1 MMRRLIAAGTVL
13 ALAGCG
19 LAGCGGDGE
28 AEGKDLAPITVA
40 FGGDV
45 NFQDGLAAR
54 LSDPSSALGPISQQL
69 GAADLTMVNLETAI
83 TEGGTPAAKQF
94 TFRAPSTAFD
104 ALKAAG
110 VDVVTMANNHG
121 MDYGPEGLQDSLNAA
136 KEKGFPVV
144 GIGANAAEA
153 FTPHVADVK
162 GTKVAVF
169 GATQVLDDNLISAWT
184 ATDSQAGLA
193 SAKEPARLIE
203 AVKKAKDEYDTVIVN
218 LHWGVEKQSCPSD
231 DQKALADQLVD
242 AGADAVVGSHAHV
255 LQAGGFHAQK
265 KDKYIHYGLGN
276 FVFYSFTPGSPTSQ
290 SGVLTLTLKGH
301 KVQKADWA
309 PAVLESPG
317 LPRPL
322 NGTEAQSAYTAWQAL
337 NGCAGL
343 AQ

>member
-1 MMRRLIAAGTVL
+1 MRRLIAAGTVF

-19 LAGCGGDGE
+19 LAGCGGDEE
-28 AEGKDLAPITVA
+28 ADAKDLTPITVA

-45 NFQDGLAAR
+45 NFEGGLRDR
-54 LSDPSSALGPISQQL
+54 LADPGSALGPVSAQL
-69 GAADLTMVNLETAI
+69 GAADLAVVNLETAI

-94 TFRAPSTAFD
+94 TFRAPSTALD

-110 VDVVTMANNHG
+110 VDVASMANNHG
-121 MDYGPEGLQDSLNAA
+121 MDYGAEGLQDSLDAA

-169 GATQVLDDNLISAWT
+169 GATQVLDDNLASAWT

-193 SAKEPARLIE
+193 SAKEPARLVE
-203 AVKKAKDEYDTVIVN
+203 AVKKAKDAYDTVIVD

-231 DQKALADQLVD
+231 DQKTLADQLVE

-255 LQAGGFHAQK
+255 LQAGGFHAAK
-265 KDKYIHYGLGN
+265 KNKYVHYGLGN
-276 FVFYSFTPGSPTSQ
+276 FVFYSFTPGAPTSQ
-290 SGVLTLTLKGH
+290 SGVLTLTFKGH
-301 KVQKADWA
+301 DVQKADWA
-309 PAVLESPG
+309 PAALEAPG

-322 NGTEAQSAYTAWQAL
+322 AGVEAQSAYTGWAAL

-343 AQ
+343 SQ

>member
-19 LAGCGGDGE
+19 LSGCGGDEE
-28 AEGKDLAPITVA
+28 ADAKDLTPITVA

-45 NFQDGLAAR
+45 NFEGGLRDR
-54 LSDPSSALGPISQQL
+54 LSDPGGALGPVSAQL
-69 GAADLTMVNLETAI
+69 GAADLAVVNLETAI

-94 TFRAPSTAFD
+94 TFRAPSTAID

-110 VDVVTMANNHG
+110 VDVASMANNHG
-121 MDYGPEGLQDSLNAA
+121 MDYGAEGLQDSLNAA

-169 GATQVLDDNLISAWT
+169 GATQVLDDNLVSAWT

-193 SAKEPARLIE
+193 SAKEPARLVE
-203 AVKKAKDEYDTVIVN
+203 AVKKAGDRYDTVIVD
-218 LHWGVEKQSCPSD
+218 LHWGVEKQSCPSE
-231 DQKALADQLVD
+231 DQKTLADQLVE

-255 LQAGGFHAQK
+255 LQAGGFHAAK
-265 KDKYIHYGLGN
+265 KNKYVHYGLGN
-276 FVFYSFTPGSPTSQ
+276 FVFYSFTPGTPTSQ
-290 SGVLTLTLKGH
+290 SGVLTLTFKGH
-301 KVQKADWA
+301 DVQKANWD
-309 PAVLESPG
+309 PATLEAPG

-322 NGTEAQSAYTAWQAL
+322 AGAEAQSAYVGWAAL

-343 AQ
+343 SQ